1 MAKWHYF
8 QGKKFFIGELYLFK
22 PAWFSNCGEFAITK
36 IRIVNT
42 LAQNKKNLCPDGD
55 RDSWDMVKPIG
66 LLHVDNGQTVRGGT
80 LYALT
85 SSLVDDDATGG
96 EVFGHHVG
104 TGLRQLVVELL
115 VTLG

>member
-1 MAKWHYF
+1 
-8 QGKKFFIGELYLFK
+8 
-22 PAWFSNCGEFAITK
+22 
-36 IRIVNT
+36 
-42 LAQNKKNLCPDGD
+42 
-55 RDSWDMVKPIG
+55 MVKPIG

>member
-1 MAKWHYF
+1 MIFGGARHSSSKLGSALACAKSHDF
-8 QGKKFFIGELYLFK
+8 TTSRLHDFI
-22 PAWFSNCGEFAITK
+22 FSKSIIKGGAKTK
-36 IRIVNT
+36 RIS
-42 LAQNKKNLCPDGD
+42 ASKD
-55 RDSWDMVKPIG
+55 RDSLDMVKPIG

-104 TGLRQLVVELL
+104 TGLRQLVVEFL